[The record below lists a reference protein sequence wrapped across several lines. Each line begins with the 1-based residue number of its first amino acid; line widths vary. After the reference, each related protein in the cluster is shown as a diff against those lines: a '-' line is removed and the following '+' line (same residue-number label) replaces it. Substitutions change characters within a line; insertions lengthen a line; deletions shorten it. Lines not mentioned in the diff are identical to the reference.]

1 MADKPNLVPVDPDI
15 AETTFGP
22 LEKYRAP
29 DGVQNTVGLK
39 LDYGKPR
46 TDLITWEGFDSLSA
60 GRLQVVADEYEKGP
74 ADMALTAA
82 DVLSVWWEPKSS
94 SEKGPMLLERA
105 AVYTLFALQHFV
117 TGGHPLRKHGNVY
130 GLHASLSPAL
140 LSVGEVLAYGAKKY
154 SARNWENGIMYSRVY
169 GAATRHLMAFLSGEA
184 MDPETRLPHLAH
196 AACCLMFLLT
206 FEARGQGGKLDDRP
220 FVKNGEATS

>member
-1 MADKPNLVPVDPDI
+1 MADKPDLVPVDPDT
-15 AETTFGP
+15 AMSTFGP

-46 TDLITWEGFDSLSA
+46 TDLITWEGLDEVSEKQWTDAVRDNDLS
-60 GRLQVVADEYEKGP
+60 
-74 ADMALTAA
+74 TAA
-82 DVLSVWWEPKSS
+82 LASTSL
-94 SEKGPMLLERA
+94 MLLNDWWTSTDSNLDCLREA
-105 AVYTLFALQHFV
+105 TAYAFVELNGFV
-117 TGGHPLRKHGNVY
+117 TGYRPFRTLGDRIT
-130 GLHASLSPAL
+130 LHASFSPAL

-220 FVKNGEATS
+220 FVKNGEATP

>member
-1 MADKPNLVPVDPDI
+1 MADKPDLVPVDPDT
-15 AETTFGP
+15 AMSTFGP

-46 TDLITWEGFDSLSA
+46 TDLITWEGLDLIPTDLLKLATRDDPGNPGYLAFL
-60 GRLQVVADEYEKGP
+60 
-74 ADMALTAA
+74 ALEALNDWWTRAERG
-82 DVLSVWWEPKSS
+82 VLIH
-94 SEKGPMLLERA
+94 A
-105 AVYTLFALQHFV
+105 AVNLFTALQFAV
-117 TGGHPLRKHGNVY
+117 TGGHPLRRVPDGSVA
-130 GLHASLSPAL
+130 LHASFSPAL